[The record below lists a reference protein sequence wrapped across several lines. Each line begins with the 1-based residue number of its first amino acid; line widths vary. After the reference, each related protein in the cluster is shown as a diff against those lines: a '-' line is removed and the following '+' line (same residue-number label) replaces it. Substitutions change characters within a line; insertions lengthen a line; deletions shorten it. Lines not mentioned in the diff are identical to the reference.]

1 MSRTPIGRLGIS
13 LSSATRSVID
23 RSIVDSPSKLRE
35 LLGAGDLIVA
45 PGVFDGLSARLV
57 EMASFSAVYGSGG
70 AVSRA
75 IGLPDIGLLSLT
87 EVTEQMRRIVDST
100 DLPVIADADTG
111 FGNAINTHRTALEF
125 SRIGVA
131 AFHLEDQTFP
141 KRCGHLNDKSV
152 IPTDE
157 MMQKIAAAKDAVGTS
172 GPLVIARTD
181 AVAVE
186 GFDAAIERAVRY
198 REAGADI
205 LFVEAPETEEQIAAI
220 ATSIAAPKL
229 INMFSGGKTPVIST
243 ERLQALGYQIVIIP
257 SDLQRAT
264 IKAIQNTLA
273 AIARD
278 GNSGAI
284 EDQLAT
290 FDEREIIVRTAQF
303 LALDERVSS

>member
-1 MSRTPIGRLGIS
+1 
-13 LSSATRSVID
+13 
-23 RSIVDSPSKLRE
+23 VDTPSKLRG
-35 LLGAGDLIVA
+35 LLESGDLIVA

-111 FGNAINTHRTALEF
+111 FGNAINTYRTALEF

-141 KRCGHLNDKSV
+141 KRCGHLSDKSV
-152 IPTDE
+152 IPPEE
-157 MMQKIAAAKDAVGTS
+157 MAQKIRAAKDATSSS
-172 GPLVIARTD
+172 GPLLIARTD

-186 GFDAAIERAVRY
+186 GFDAAIDRALRY
-198 REAGADI
+198 GEAGADI
-205 LFVEAPETEEQIAAI
+205 LFVEAPETVEQIAEVAARI
-220 ATSIAAPKL
+220 EAPKL
-229 INMFSGGKTPVIST
+229 INMFSGGKTPVVST
-243 ERLQALGYQIVIIP
+243 ERLRELGYQIVIIP

-264 IKAIQNTLA
+264 IKAIQRTLA

-278 GNSGAI
+278 GNSSKV
-284 EDQLAT
+284 EDELAT
-290 FDEREIIVRTAQF
+290 FTERELIVRTEEY
-303 LALDERVSS
+303 LAIDQRVSP

>member
-1 MSRTPIGRLGIS
+1 MSAP
-13 LSSATRSVID
+13 A
-23 RSIVDSPSKLRE
+23 KLRD
-35 LLGAGDLIVA
+35 LLAGAGLIVA

-57 EMASFSAVYGSGG
+57 EMAGFSAVYGSGG

-125 SRIGVA
+125 ARTGVA

-152 IPTDE
+152 IPTEE
-157 MMQKIAAAKDAVGTS
+157 MAQKIRAAKDAVGSS

-186 GFDAAIERAVRY
+186 GFDAAIDRVLSY

-205 LFVEAPETEEQIAAI
+205 LFVEAPESEAQII
-220 ATSIAAPKL
+220 AVAERIEAPKL
-229 INMFSGGKTPVIST
+229 INMFSGGKTPVVST
-243 ERLQALGYQIVIIP
+243 AKLSALGFQIVIIP

-264 IKAIQNTLA
+264 IKAIQRTLA
-273 AIARD
+273 VIAED
-278 GNSGAI
+278 GNSARV
-284 EDQLAT
+284 EDELAT
-290 FDEREIIVRTAQF
+290 FDERELIARTEQY
-303 LALDERVSS
+303 LALDQRVTN

>member
-1 MSRTPIGRLGIS
+1 M
-13 LSSATRSVID
+13 
-23 RSIVDSPSKLRE
+23 
-35 LLGAGDLIVA
+35 AG
-45 PGVFDGLSARLV
+45 
-57 EMASFSAVYGSGG
+57 FSAVYGSGG

-125 SRIGVA
+125 ARLGVA

-152 IPTDE
+152 IPAEE
-157 MMQKIAAAKDAVGTS
+157 MVQKIRAAKDAVGSS

-186 GFDAAIERAVRY
+186 GFDAAVDRALRY
-198 REAGADI
+198 GEAGADI

-220 ATSIAAPKL
+220 ATRIEAPKL
-229 INMFSGGKTPVIST
+229 INMFSGGKTPVVAT
-243 ERLQALGYQIVIIP
+243 EKLQALGFQIVIIP

-264 IKAIQNTLA
+264 IKAIQRTLA
-273 AIARD
+273 VIAAD
-278 GNSGAI
+278 GNSSRV
-284 EDQLAT
+284 EDELAT
-290 FDEREIIVRTAQF
+290 FDERELVVRTEQY
-303 LALDERVSS
+303 LALDQRAST

>member
-1 MSRTPIGRLGIS
+1 MN
-13 LSSATRSVID
+13 A
-23 RSIVDSPSKLRE
+23 PSQLRD
-35 LLGAGDLIVA
+35 LLTSGDLIVA

-57 EMASFSAVYGSGG
+57 EMAGFSAVYGSGG

-125 SRIGVA
+125 ARLGVA

-152 IPTDE
+152 IPAEE
-157 MMQKIAAAKDAVGTS
+157 MVQKIRAAKDAVGSS

-186 GFDAAIERAVRY
+186 GFDAAVDRALRY
-198 REAGADI
+198 GEAGADI

-220 ATSIAAPKL
+220 ATRIEAPKL
-229 INMFSGGKTPVIST
+229 INMFSGGKTPVVAT
-243 ERLQALGYQIVIIP
+243 EKLQALGFQIVIIP

-264 IKAIQNTLA
+264 IKAIQRTLA
-273 AIARD
+273 VIAAD
-278 GNSGAI
+278 GNSSRV
-284 EDQLAT
+284 EDELAT
-290 FDEREIIVRTAQF
+290 FDERELVVRTEQY
-303 LALDERVSS
+303 LALDQRAST